1 MQAPPWK
8 THLLRPR
15 RVVEAGKYAPDLFDQ
30 SGVQST
36 AIIIFEEPPQAAMP
50 KPTDHFMRVW

>member
-1 MQAPPWK
+1 M
-8 THLLRPR
+8 LRPR

-30 SGVQST
+30 SRIQPT

-50 KPTDHFMRVW
+50 KPTDHPI